1 MNLPPPA
8 PWKTDLKVAGVLGFA
23 GALATA
29 ALFPYLLQLMPD
41 KLSNLPVPLS
51 VLVVT
56 QSVQAFV
63 LLGGLSLLGLRMGHR
78 VGLGAPLL
86 QSWLGD
92 APTAQPRPRV
102 QP

>member
-1 MNLPPPA
+1 MNILLPA
-8 PWKTDLKVAGVLGFA
+8 PAWKSDLKVAGVLAVA

-51 VLVVT
+51 VLVVA

-63 LLGGLSLLGLRMGHR
+63 LLGGL
-78 VGLGAPLL
+78 
-86 QSWLGD
+86 
-92 APTAQPRPRV
+92 
-102 QP
+102 